1 MKSTNSEKAF
11 SSSAFYVTK
20 WFALFP
26 LGLFIFLTVALSLN
40 GVFAAEAMVA
50 MGLIGLILGSFFA
63 RRKSDYW
70 ADVVEGLGDNAGML
84 VLALFLIVGIYGKM
98 MGKAQVAEGLIW
110 FSTAVGIKGAFFVM
124 FTYIASAFFGV
135 ATGTSLGTIFTMGPV
150 LFPAAVAMGVS
161 PAIAAGAILSGAATG
176 DHFAP
181 VSDTTILSSSTQR
194 YRTRKGS
201 ADIGG
206 VVRARMKYVIP
217 AFFITITLYFLFG
230 LGSDSTTPVTQ
241 EIIQKYSHA
250 PGMLMLFPICI
261 VLYVAIKGRT
271 VFEALT
277 YGIISGMIIGLA
289 SGLLTPADIFH
300 IEGRKVTGIIA
311 EGVTDML
318 PVVVMIMLL
327 MAAYHLTRKHG
338 LIESIVGRLQ
348 LGIGKTPRG
357 VELTMLGVTTLL
369 NFILLGSTGRI
380 AVIAGPIN
388 DELGSDQKLHPYRR
402 ANICDACTSSFSYM
416 MPWHIWAFVIIATIE
431 PLVKIYPF
439 IKVPAPTSF
448 PFVTFYPAAIFLII
462 LFSIITGFGRTF
474 EGDEGKVIHA
484 GYQNEIPKEAMEAA
498 EKYEKMA

>member
-1 MKSTNSEKAF
+1 MC
-11 SSSAFYVTK
+11 
-20 WFALFP
+20 
-26 LGLFIFLTVALSLN
+26 
-40 GVFAAEAMVA
+40 
-50 MGLIGLILGSFFA
+50 
-63 RRKSDYW
+63 
-70 ADVVEGLGDNAGML
+70 
-84 VLALFLIVGIYGKM
+84 
-98 MGKAQVAEGLIW
+98 
-110 FSTAVGIKGAFFVM
+110 
-124 FTYIASAFFGV
+124 
-135 ATGTSLGTIFTMGPV
+135 PV
-150 LFPAAVAMGVS
+150 LFPAAVAMGVN

-217 AFFITITLYFLFG
+217 AFLITITLYFLFG
-230 LGSDSTTPVTQ
+230 LGSESTTAVTQ
-241 EIIQKYSHA
+241 EIVQKYSHA

-261 VLYVAIKGRT
+261 VLFLAIKGRT

-277 YGIISGMIIGLA
+277 YGIISGMIIGLV

-311 EGVTDML
+311 EGVGDML

-338 LIESIVGRLQ
+338 LISSIVGRLQ
-348 LGIGKTPRG
+348 LGIGKTPRS
-357 VELTMLGVTTLL
+357 VEMVMLGVTTLL

-388 DELGSDQKLHPYRR
+388 DELGSGQKLHPYRR

-416 MPWHIWAFVIIATIE
+416 MPWHLWAFVIIATIE

-448 PFVTFYPAAIFLII
+448 PFVTFYPAAIFLVI
-462 LFSIITGFGRTF
+462 LFSIITGFGRIF
-474 EGDEGKVIHA
+474 EGEDGKVIHA

-498 EKYEKMA
+498 GIYRNSSPLNSPDLRQASM